1 MAKAVW
7 NGVVLAES
15 DRCEMVEGNHYFPP
29 DSVKREFLKPSPTH
43 TECPWKG
50 TASYYHVEVGGQ
62 RNADAAWYYPE
73 PRAAARN
80 IKDHV
85 AFWKGV
91 KVEP

>member
-1 MAKAVW
+1 
-7 NGVVLAES
+7 
-15 DRCEMVEGNHYFPP
+15 
-29 DSVKREFLKPSPTH
+29 EFLKPSATH

-50 TASYYHVEVGGQ
+50 TASYYHVEVSGQ
-62 RNADAAWYYPE
+62 RNPDAAWHYPE